1 MSSKLRSSTLTQAAR
16 GIKNGEFSSLELVS
30 ACWEKIKKTDQKIK
44 SFLTLNKERAR
55 EAAKKVD
62 SGKKNGLLAGVPVA
76 IKDVLSTKDIRTT
89 AGSQMLENYRPAFHS
104 TVVKKLLGQGAIIIG
119 KTNCHAFAFDASR
132 ENSGY
137 FPTRNPHD
145 LTRVP
150 GGSSSGSASAVAANQ
165 VIFSL
170 GTDTGG
176 SIRQPASFCGVVGLK
191 PTYGRCSRWGLIPMG
206 SSFDC
211 PGPITK
217 TVKDAALTLQVIA
230 GKDDKEATSADK
242 PVPQYSKGLKENI
255 KGTKIGI
262 IKEFISSSNQ
272 KEVNLAVEKAAQA
285 LKRRGAQIKT
295 ISLPHAKQAIAV
307 YYILVPAEISANMS
321 RFDGVRFGHQSK
333 KGQIAFEKSAFSRSE
348 AFEDEVKRRIMIGSY
363 TLSAGYFDAYYL
375 KASQVRTLIINDF
388 QVAFSEVDAIL
399 SPVAPTTAFKIGE
412 KISDPVKMYLADI
425 FTVPANVA
433 GIPAISLPMGQD
445 KNNLPIGIQIMGK
458 YFEEKTILKIAYNL
472 EQETA

>member
-1 MSSKLRSSTLTQAAR
+1 VSSKLCSLTLTQAAR

-30 ACWEKIKKTDQKIK
+30 TCLEKIKKTDQKIK
-44 SFLTLNKERAR
+44 SFLTLNKERAL

-89 AGSQMLENYRPAFHS
+89 AGSKMLENYRPAFHS
-104 TVVKKLLGQGAIIIG
+104 TVVKKLLDQGAIIIG
-119 KTNCHAFAFDASR
+119 KTNCDAFAFGASG

-333 KGQIAFEKSAFSRSE
+333 KGQIALEKSAFSRSE

-388 QVAFSEVDAIL
+388 QVAFSGVDAIL